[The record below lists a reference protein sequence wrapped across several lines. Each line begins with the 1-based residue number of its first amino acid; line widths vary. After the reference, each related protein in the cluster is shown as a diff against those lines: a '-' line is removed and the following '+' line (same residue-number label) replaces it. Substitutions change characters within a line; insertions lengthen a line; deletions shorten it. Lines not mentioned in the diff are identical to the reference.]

1 MATSALDRKNRKGN
15 TPAPTTDPNKGFG
28 LPTPAAIGIDELK
41 TTSTAPPVLPTVPP
55 PTQTEGMLGQL
66 EAMTGTFKD
75 DLKTRAEQSMK
86 GRDLSFEALL
96 ASLSDTSTEAGL
108 TDSLYSD
115 TVDPA
120 EAEVRRISNEML
132 SEQQGL
138 KTRIKEMEK
147 NKRGLF
153 GGALE
158 QSIQDAKDESLSRQ
172 ADQAVLK
179 LAAVGEYDSAKAI
192 ADRAVAAKLEAKKQ
206 RNELLTFVYGEYKDL
221 FTQDEARAFETAQK
235 DRDRTLDM
243 EEKKEMARYEEMLFR
258 GRPRTE
264 SGGGID
270 PFKDD
275 EVREISRA
283 GLGGAS
289 DRVHA
294 MFSEAPA
301 GFRSAY
307 ILNGFGNP
315 EVTPEILRNNIAE
328 WETANAN
335 KGNADAE
342 LLRGVIDAAR
352 NGG

>member
-1 MATSALDRKNRKGN
+1 MATSALDRKNRQG
-15 TPAPTTDPNKGFG
+15 TPPAPTTDPNKGFG
-28 LPTPAAIGIDELK
+28 LPTPSAIGIEDLK
-41 TTSTAPPVLPTVPP
+41 TTDASAPTFPVVPP
-55 PTQTEGMLGQL
+55 PTQTDGMLGSL
-66 EAMTGTFKD
+66 EAMTDSFTQG
-75 DLKTRAEQSMK
+75 LKTRAEQSMK
-86 GRDLSFEALL
+86 GRDLSFDALL
-96 ASLSDTSTEAGL
+96 KSLTDTETSAGL
-108 TDSLYSD
+108 EDSLYSE

-132 SEQQGL
+132 TEQQGL
-138 KTRIKEMEK
+138 KRRVQEIEK

-158 QSIQDAKDESLSRQ
+158 QAVQEAKDESLARQ

-221 FTQDEARAFETAQK
+221 FTEDEARLFETEQK
-235 DRDRTLDM
+235 KRDRALDM
-243 EEKKEMARYEEMLFR
+243 EEKKEMARYEEMLYR
-258 GRPRTE
+258 GRPT

-275 EVREISRA
+275 EIREVSRA
-283 GLGGAS
+283 GLGGAPE
-289 DRVHA
+289 RVQA
-294 MFSEAPA
+294 MFAEAPA

-307 ILNGFGNP
+307 ILNGFGNA

-328 WETANAN
+328 WETANAG

-342 LLRGVIDAAR
+342 LLRGVIEAAR